1 MLGMTNDTMERDTVA
16 RHGMKNPGRAG
27 VGMRRA
33 RQQARRLC
41 LSLLAGALLVP
52 VGAMAQGVHPLHVPQ
67 ASKAPE
73 QALLLVEIPAASFTK
88 YETDDSGLIHV
99 DRFLSMPMAYP
110 ANYGSMPRTLA
121 GDGDPL
127 DALVLTRAPLH
138 PGVLI
143 RFRPIG
149 VLRMVDAGE
158 RDEKIIAVPADD
170 IDPTYIG
177 IRDITDLPQIERD
190 RIEAFFRVY
199 KDLPAGSKRVELRGW
214 GGVDE
219 AKTVM
224 RAAKDGF
231 DAK

>member
-1 MLGMTNDTMERDTVA
+1 MLGMNMGAMKTTAGQVDHVQCSAQRS
-16 RHGMKNPGRAG
+16 RRSHGR
-27 VGMRRA
+27 
-33 RQQARRLC
+33 
-41 LSLLAGALLVP
+41 LLATAMLVGAMLVP
-52 VGAMAQGVHPLHVPQ
+52 VSVMAQQTHPLRVAQ
-67 ASKAPE
+67 AAKAPE
-73 QALLLVEIPAASFTK
+73 EALLLVEIPAASFTK

-149 VLRMVDAGE
+149 VLRMLDAGE
-158 RDEKIIAVPADD
+158 RDEKIIGVPADD
-170 IDPTYIG
+170 IDPTYAG
-177 IRDITDLPQIERD
+177 IRDISDLPQIERD

-199 KDLPAGSKRVELRGW
+199 KDLPAGSKRVELRGY
-214 GGVDE
+214 GDAAE
-219 AKTVM
+219 ARNMVREAM
-224 RAAKDGF
+224 AAFKD
-231 DAK
+231 

>member
-1 MLGMTNDTMERDTVA
+1 
-16 RHGMKNPGRAG
+16 
-27 VGMRRA
+27 MRN
-33 RQQARRLC
+33 RLSA
-41 LSLLAGALLVP
+41 SLLAAALVSALP
-52 VGAMAQGVHPLHVPQ
+52 FAAHAATPPAHDRQP
-67 ASKAPE
+67 ANAPDE
-73 QALLLVEIPAASFTK
+73 AVLLVEIPAGGFTK
-88 YETDDSGLIHV
+88 YESDAEGRIFV
-99 DRFLSMPMAYP
+99 DRFLSMPVAYP
-110 ANYGSMPRTLA
+110 ANYGSMPGTHA

-127 DALVLTRAPLH
+127 DALVLTRTPLH

-143 RFRPIG
+143 RFRPLG
-149 VLRMVDAGE
+149 VLRMIDGGDA
-158 RDEKIIAVPADD
+158 DEKIIGVPADD
-170 IDPTYIG
+170 VDPTYAG
-177 IRDITDLPQIERD
+177 IRSIDDLPAMERE